1 MILASLPIVPER
13 WVLLEYES
21 TPTQLT
27 SKWHRFSVSWSE
39 FAESESPLI
48 PEAENVTELEI
59 FHDVFRVSG
68 PQGRRTKVCQ
78 GSLCCLLTMERDTSD
93 QVIIGAFRGLHTAY
107 GMLKE
112 TQELQKKSVFEGG
125 YFLEICIV
133 TSLTQNIQT
142 KIEIAGWQ
150 QNYLKF
156 KT

>member
-13 WVLLEYES
+13 WVFIFGACIS
-21 TPTQLT
+21 PTF
-27 SKWHRFSVSWSE
+27 KWHRFSVSWSE

-78 GSLCCLLTMERDTSD
+78 GSLCCLLTMEGGTSD

-112 TQELQKKSVFEGG
+112 TQE
-125 YFLEICIV
+125 
-133 TSLTQNIQT
+133 
-142 KIEIAGWQ
+142 
-150 QNYLKF
+150 
-156 KT
+156 